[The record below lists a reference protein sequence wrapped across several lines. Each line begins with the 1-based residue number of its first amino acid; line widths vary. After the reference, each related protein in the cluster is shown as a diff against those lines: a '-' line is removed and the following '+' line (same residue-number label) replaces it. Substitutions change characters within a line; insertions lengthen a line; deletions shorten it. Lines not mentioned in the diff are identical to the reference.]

1 MLIICIAEG
10 AQRTPRESDIA
21 GHPQPLLEKNGEDGA
36 AALRA
41 AAITKARLH
50 LLAKRQNGAPAVA
63 RVFPQP
69 APLAVSSHTAATAAA
84 RASAVAADR
93 FAPYTLDEELVGT
106 VHGDVEIDPTVPGYA
121 ELYAAAYHDTTVGT
135 GNPTRLA
142 AVLQGYALAAPEELV
157 LPAPQD

>member
-1 MLIICIAEG
+1 MLIICIADG
-10 AQRTPRESDIA
+10 AQRTPRD
-21 GHPQPLLEKNGEDGA
+21 
-36 AALRA
+36 
-41 AAITKARLH
+41 
-50 LLAKRQNGAPAVA
+50 KRRSGAPAAA

-69 APLAVSSHTAATAAA
+69 APLAVSSHTATAAA
-84 RASAVAADR
+84 ATRASAVAADR

-106 VHGDVEIDPTVPGYA
+106 VHGDVGVDPTVPGYA
-121 ELYAAAYHDTTVGT
+121 KLYAAAYHDTTAGT